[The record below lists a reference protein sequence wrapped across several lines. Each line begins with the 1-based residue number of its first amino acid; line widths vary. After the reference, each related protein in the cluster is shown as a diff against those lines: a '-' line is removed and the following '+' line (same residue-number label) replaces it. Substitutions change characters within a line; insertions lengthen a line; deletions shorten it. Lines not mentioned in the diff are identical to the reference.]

1 MLCATLCCTQPLIL
15 PILSSHDNSSNN
27 SNKCLEFEKGTQKI
41 SLTIIIIKQSESS
54 QSEFESFMEAEF
66 ERFKTIFE
74 VFAVKYCTKIL
85 QTTTRHSRELDRF

>member
-1 MLCATLCCTQPLIL
+1 
-15 PILSSHDNSSNN
+15 
-27 SNKCLEFEKGTQKI
+27 
-41 SLTIIIIKQSESS
+41 
-54 QSEFESFMEAEF
+54 MEAEF